1 MLSFP
6 PSPSVRIFVGRR
18 PVDMRKGFDGLS
30 AEVIDVVDEDP
41 QSGHL
46 FCFFNKRRD
55 RMKALVWD
63 GSGYWVLSKRLEHGR
78 FQVFDRVSEKD
89 GAWLLTSTDLALLL
103 DGIDLRGSRRR
114 KMHDEIAAHVSR
126 GSESGKLPN
135 SPM

>member
-6 PSPSVRIFVGRR
+6 PSPSVRIFVGRI

-30 AEVIDVVDEDP
+30 AQVIDVVDEDP

-78 FQVFDRVSEKD
+78 FQIFDRVSEKD
-89 GAWLLTSTDLALLL
+89 GAFVLSSTDLALML

-114 KMHDEIAAHVSR
+114 RTHDEIASSILR
-126 GSESGKLPN
+126 GSRSAATQDA
-135 SPM
+135 PM